1 MFPSPLY
8 RTVTKV
14 VLKLPKFEDAFFVVA
29 HRTVTKVVL
38 KRSPFKRVVAVWVNR
53 TVTKVVLKRRCVES
67 ARQCSLIEQ

>member
-38 KRSPFKRVVAVWVNR
+38 KR
-53 TVTKVVLKRRCVES
+53 RCVES